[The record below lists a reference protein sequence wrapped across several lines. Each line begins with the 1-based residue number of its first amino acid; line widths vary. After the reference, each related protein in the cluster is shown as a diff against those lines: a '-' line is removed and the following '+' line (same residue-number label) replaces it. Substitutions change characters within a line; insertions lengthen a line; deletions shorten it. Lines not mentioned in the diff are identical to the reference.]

1 VSFSVTILGSSSAV
15 PTSERFPSAHLVQAG
30 ERFFLID
37 CGEGTQIQL
46 RRFKIRFGKIN
57 HILISHTHGDH
68 VFGLFGLI
76 STLSLLNRT
85 TDLHIYA
92 HPKLKEIL
100 DGHLKFF
107 HDAGL
112 PFNIIYHFL
121 NSKKASVIYED
132 DQISV
137 TAVSLKHRIASKG
150 FIFREKPK
158 PLNVRKEMIG
168 YHQISLK
175 DILKIKNGEDF
186 ISKEGKLIPNAQ
198 LTRPPFKPRAYAYCS
213 DTAYSEKLI
222 PHLQEIDLLYHE
234 ATYGNELAHRAKETA
249 HSTAKQAAEI
259 ARKAGVQK
267 LIIGHFS
274 ARYKNIEPLLEE
286 AREIFPDTMPANDG
300 MVFEIEKKR
309 LENSG
314 A

>member
-1 VSFSVTILGSSSAV
+1 MSFSVTILGSSSAV
-15 PTSERFPSAHLVQAG
+15 PTSERFPSAHLVQTG
-30 ERFFLID
+30 ERFFLVD

-57 HILISHTHGDH
+57 HILISHVHGDH

-76 STLSLLNRT
+76 STFCLLNRSA
-85 TDLHIYA
+85 DLHIYT

-107 HDAGL
+107 HDAEL
-112 PFNIIYHFL
+112 PFKIIYHFL
-121 NSKKASVIYED
+121 NSRQASVIYED
-132 DQISV
+132 DQISI
-137 TAVSLKHRIASKG
+137 TAVSLKHRIPSKG

-158 PLNVRKEMIG
+158 LLNVRKEMIE
-168 YHQISLK
+168 YHQIPLK
-175 DILKIKNGEDF
+175 DILRIKNGEDYL
-186 ISKEGKLIPNAQ
+186 SNDGKVIPNVL
-198 LTRPPFKPRAYAYCS
+198 LTHPPFRPRAYAYCS
-213 DTAYSEKLI
+213 DTAYYEKLI

-234 ATYGNELAHRAKETA
+234 ATYANDLAQRAKETR

-259 ARKAGVQK
+259 ARKAGVRK

-274 ARYKNIEPLLEE
+274 ARYKNIEPLLTE

-300 MVFEIEKKR
+300 MIFEIEKKR
-309 LENSG
+309 SEQTNN
-314 A
+314 